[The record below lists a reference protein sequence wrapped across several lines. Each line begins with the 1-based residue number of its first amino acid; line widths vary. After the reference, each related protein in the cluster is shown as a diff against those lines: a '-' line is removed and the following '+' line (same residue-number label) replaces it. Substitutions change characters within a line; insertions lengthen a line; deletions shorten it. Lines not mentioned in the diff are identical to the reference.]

1 MPYAFDTYS
10 GTGSQTDFN
19 ISFPYI
25 NEDHVKVYVNY
36 VNTAF
41 TFEPNKSTARLASAP
56 ASGVAVEVRRI
67 TPLSSVLV
75 DYADGSTLTAGDLDT
90 NNLQHL
96 YIEQE
101 LDDIQNKAVSLSPTT
116 GLPTANNKRI
126 TEVADPTNAQDAVTK
141 AYLERTGSI
150 TTTQILNG
158 TIINEDIANTTIQGG
173 KLVPDTITA
182 AQIGPDAVT
191 ASELANNSVD
201 TNAIVNLNVTRAKLE
216 NDVIDGTKIEND
228 AVDSEHIAADSL
240 DTEHYAQGSIDA
252 TALGTDSVIRV
263 KIQNDAVNGD
273 KIDANSIDSE
283 HYVNGSIDVE
293 HLADNSVDRAS
304 ILNDAVNG
312 DKIDNNSIDSDHYVD
327 GSIDVEHLADNSVDR
342 ASILNDAVNGDKI
355 DNNSIDSDHYVDGS
369 IDRIHLEAD
378 IIDGTKLEDNAVNNE
393 HIATDAVRT
402 DEIQDGSITS
412 AKLNAATVVTAAEQ
426 AAASVNDTSFFTTSA
441 AEARF
446 FNAST
451 GETIKDGQT
460 FPDNDTTIA
469 TTAAIN
475 DRILELVDQVGGF
488 VPLASEA
495 TFPAA
500 NPDAEDGPGTIVS
513 VGVLGATYTPSSG
526 TCTIPDSTLTNIS
539 GSNVTITDCGTTVLA
554 AGFGVLVETT
564 STLHTYKFH
573 RLVPKATEVTTVAA
587 NATQVQTVHTNISA
601 IQAVAAD
608 ASDIGA
614 VAADA
619 ADIGA
624 VAAKATE
631 IGRLGTADA
640 VADLA
645 LLGTADVVADMNL
658 LATSDVIADMNL
670 LATSDVIADLA
681 LLGTSDAVSDMN
693 SLATS
698 GNITAMS
705 NCSTNISSITNASN
719 NISSVNNFGD
729 KYQIASSAPSTD
741 GGGNALAEGD
751 LYFDTSS
758 DELKVYNGGSWQGGV
773 TASGNFA
780 TTTGNTFTGHNTYSN
795 DIKAKFGADTDLEI
809 WHSNSDATNYI
820 SSDLGD
826 LSIKTVEAEKD
837 ITLESADDV
846 HIKSGSAFMAKFIGG
861 GSSQLLHNNNLKLA
875 TTSTG
880 VEFGTGND
888 ILIINAQTLY
898 RNGSNGS
905 GLHFTNAAIY
915 PTDNSGTLNNGA
927 MSLGTSSYK
936 FNVVHASNF
945 NGSGANLTN
954 LNAGNI
960 SSGTV
965 AAGRL
970 GSGTPSSSNYLRG
983 DGSWQAIDLSTK
995 LNISGGQ
1002 ITGNITCSGSQTF
1015 DGRDLS
1021 TDGSK
1026 LDGIESGA
1034 TADQTA
1040 SEILT
1045 LIKTVDG
1052 SGSGLDADTL
1062 DGVTS
1067 GSFLRSDAD
1076 DTSTGNLT
1084 LSSSSDQKLI
1094 LAGSASPYIRWREG
1108 STDKAYIQWST
1119 YGYLQL
1125 GNSEDSSS
1133 LLLRDNLSFSP
1144 DNSNWYTVWHG
1155 GNDGSGSLLDAD
1167 KLDGVEGASYLR
1179 SDTND
1184 TFTGSTLTFNSAE
1197 PEKIILQ
1204 GATDPYIRFQEGTT
1218 NKAYLQW
1225 HSDGHIY
1232 LWNIEQGRGLRLGS
1246 QPQFYDGNY
1255 RQIWHSGNDGAG
1267 SGLEADLL
1275 DGVQGSSYLR
1285 SDADDSTSGIFT
1297 IQGHDFKNHNNY
1309 NFIIQANGNS
1319 AAGLCHE
1326 DANGNFMYQIYGSGG
1341 SYGFLDGKW
1350 ANWDIRKALGGQLE
1364 IDVGGTLYTVWHG
1377 GNDGAGSTL
1386 DADFLDGQQGSYYS
1400 NYNNL
1405 SNKPTIPT
1413 NNNQLSNG
1421 AGYVTS
1427 AGATAA
1433 TGLSD
1438 YAVGNWSPSYY
1449 NFNVGSIT
1457 TNYARYVKVGNLVH
1471 FTCKFSIGS
1480 GTADSD
1486 IIGFTLPY
1494 TNGSYDTVV
1503 SGHNTANNLS
1513 LSPCGYLTSGS
1524 SYCWVRTAGRNI
1536 SLVYNS
1542 FGGQPF
1548 TISGTYY
1555 V

>member
-150 TTTQILNG
+150 TSTQILNG
-158 TIINEDIANTTIQGG
+158 TIVNEDIANTTIQGG

-201 TNAIVNLNVTRAKLE
+201 TNAIVNLNVTRAKLD
-216 NDVIDGTKIEND
+216 NDVIDGTKLEDD

-240 DTEHYAQGSIDA
+240 DTEHYAPGSIDA

-263 KIQNDAVNGD
+263 KIQNDAVNAD

-283 HYVNGSIDVE
+283 HYRDGSIDVE
-293 HLADNSVDRAS
+293 HLSANSINRAA
-304 ILNDAVNG
+304 IINDAVNG
-312 DKIDNNSIDSDHYVD
+312 EKIDINSIDSDHYVD

-355 DNNSIDSDHYVDGS
+355 DNNSIDSDHYVNGS

-451 GETIKDGQT
+451 GETIKDGQS

-495 TFPAA
+495 TFPAT

-539 GSNVTITDCGTTVLA
+539 GSNVLITDCGTTVLA

-564 STLHTYKFH
+564 TTLHTYKFH

-645 LLGTADVVADMNL
+645 LLGTADAVADMNL

-698 GNITAMS
+698 ANITAMS

-729 KYQIASSAPSTD
+729 KYQVASSAPSTD

-780 TTTGNTFTGHNTYSN
+780 SVTGNTFTGHNTYNN

-820 SSDLGD
+820 SSDLGA
-826 LSIKTVEAEKD
+826 LWIKTAEAEKD

-915 PTDNSGTLNNGA
+915 PTDNSGTLNNGV

-995 LNISGGQ
+995 LNITGGTLTGDLTITNEDPKVALTDSGHNPDYHLVNAAGVFK
-1002 ITGNITCSGSQTF
+1002 IWDNTNSASRFAVNTDGHIDVTGNLDVGAGVDVTGNITVTGTV
-1015 DGRDLS
+1015 DGRDVAA
-1021 TDGSK
+1021 DGSK
-1026 LDGIESGA
+1026 LDGIA
-1034 TADQTA
+1034 A
-1040 SEILT
+1040 SANNYSFPY
-1045 LIKTVDG
+1045 TV
-1052 SGSGLDADTL
+1052 
-1062 DGVTS
+1062 
-1067 GSFLRSDAD
+1067 
-1076 DTSTGNLT
+1076 
-1084 LSSSSDQKLI
+1084 
-1094 LAGSASPYIRWREG
+1094 SASQSN
-1108 STDKAYIQWST
+1108 STVVQR
-1119 YGYLQL
+1119 
-1125 GNSEDSSS
+1125 DSSGYIFTS
-1133 LLLRDNLSFSP
+1133 YYN
-1144 DNSNWYTVWHG
+1144 
-1155 GNDGSGSLLDAD
+1155 GNG
-1167 KLDGVEGASYLR
+1167 
-1179 SDTND
+1179 
-1184 TFTGSTLTFNSAE
+1184 TF
-1197 PEKIILQ
+1197 
-1204 GATDPYIRFQEGTT
+1204 
-1218 NKAYLQW
+1218 
-1225 HSDGHIY
+1225 
-1232 LWNIEQGRGLRLGS
+1232 
-1246 QPQFYDGNY
+1246 
-1255 RQIWHSGNDGAG
+1255 
-1267 SGLEADLL
+1267 
-1275 DGVQGSSYLR
+1275 
-1285 SDADDSTSGIFT
+1285 STSGNSSGMGMFT
-1297 IQGHDFKNHNNY
+1297 GT
-1309 NFIIQANGNS
+1309 NGTDTYGRS
-1319 AAGLCHE
+1319 YTAA
-1326 DANGNFMYQIYGSGG
+1326 A
-1341 SYGFLDGKW
+1341 
-1350 ANWDIRKALGGQLE
+1350 AR
-1364 IDVGGTLYTVWHG
+1364 TLLNVA
-1377 GNDGAGSTL
+1377 DGAT
-1386 DADFLDGQQGSYYS
+1386 
-1400 NYNNL
+1400 NV
-1405 SNKPTIPT
+1405 T
-1413 NNNQLSNG
+1413 NNNQLTNG
-1421 AGYVTS
+1421 AGYTTYTSNQATNTSNSPRFVDIYASSWFRNDDSGEGLYNQANDAHFYSANGNYWHLNGNSGDTTAGGLILYNQYNAS
-1427 AGATAA
+1427 AGDSSGRKGYLYFDSNGFGLLDNTGTYIIRGDGTNTHLERGSLNITGQVNASNNIICSSWYYNNASGEGLYNSATTQHFYSDGDDYWSVAGGTAA
-1433 TGLSD
+1433 NGIIFRDEHAGTLRGYV
-1438 YAVGNWSPSYY
+1438 YANNGN
-1449 NFNVGSIT
+1449 
-1457 TNYARYVKVGNLVH
+1457 
-1471 FTCKFSIGS
+1471 SIGFLNS
-1480 GTADSD
+1480 G
-1486 IIGFTLPY
+1486 
-1494 TNGSYDTVV
+1494 GSW
-1503 SGHNTANNLS
+1503 ALE
-1513 LSPCGYLTSGS
+1513 CSGS
-1524 SYCWVRTAGRNI
+1524 SNNFSYNNFLPSANNSKNLGNSSLRWANLYVNDLQLSNEAKKDEGGNDVDGTWGDWTLQEGEENI
-1536 SLVYNS
+1536 FMINNR
-1542 FGGQPF
+1542 
-1548 TISGTYY
+1548 SGKKYRMALQE
-1555 V
+1555 VN